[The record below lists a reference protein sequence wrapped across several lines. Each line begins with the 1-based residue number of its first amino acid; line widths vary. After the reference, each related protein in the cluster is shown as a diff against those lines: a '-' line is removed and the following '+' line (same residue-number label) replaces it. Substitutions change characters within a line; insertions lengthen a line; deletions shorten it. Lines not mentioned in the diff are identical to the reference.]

1 MSPFG
6 RNIIVSS
13 ALALS
18 DIITFAITP
27 FIAIF
32 ILSLAFYDFDKIAPV
47 EQYRGWVVLH
57 CLLAF
62 AVFLGFQLDYVI
74 IFIEKHFG
82 MN

>member
-62 AVFLGFQLDYVI
+62 CCVSWFSI
-74 IFIEKHFG
+74 R
-82 MN
+82 